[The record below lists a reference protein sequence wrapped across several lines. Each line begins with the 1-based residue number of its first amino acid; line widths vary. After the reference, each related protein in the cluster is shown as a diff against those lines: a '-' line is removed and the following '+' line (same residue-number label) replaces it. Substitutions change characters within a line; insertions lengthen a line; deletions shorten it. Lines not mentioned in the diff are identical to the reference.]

1 MSTHVT
7 RTMAFHVLILAFA
20 LFGCSSPTS
29 GTQSNRNFQVV
40 DGVAI
45 YLGLMPA
52 QLVQGHPTSHPEAT
66 MHGGGASADRSD
78 HIVVALFDDATGERN
93 ENARVEATVTE
104 IGRGTERKVLEPMKI
119 ADTISYGNYF
129 KIPVMDEYL
138 IQLAIDVPNR
148 NSQIQARFQY
158 VYGGK

>member
-1 MSTHVT
+1 MGKLVSAKIRSKASWLSTN
-7 RTMAFHVLILAFA
+7 R
-20 LFGCSSPTS
+20 SP
-29 GTQSNRNFQVV
+29 
-40 DGVAI
+40 
-45 YLGLMPA
+45 
-52 QLVQGHPTSHPEAT
+52 
-66 MHGGGASADRSD
+66 
-78 HIVVALFDDATGERN
+78 
-93 ENARVEATVTE
+93 
-104 IGRGTERKVLEPMKI
+104 VLEPMKI